1 MNKKNLKIYRTI
13 LICIDIVALFQL
25 IIQIMF
31 KELTYINHIMLIAL
45 NIILFTI
52 KPKEESKK

>member
-1 MNKKNLKIYRTI
+1 MSKKNLKIYRTI
-13 LICIDIVALFQL
+13 LICIDIVAIFQL

-31 KELTYINHIMLIAL
+31 KDFTYVNHIMLIIL

-52 KPKEESKK
+52 KPNEESKK